1 MRRMDTVRDIVGP
14 TMSQE
19 GADALSDLY
28 RHMMT
33 ATGDVTVSVSQEG
46 TSLSPVASVRL
57 PAEVVSPLVEVL
69 QAMAEG
75 HSVSVVPR
83 DAEFT
88 TAEAAEFLGV
98 SRPFVVKEM
107 DQGRLP
113 HRKVGSHRR
122 VLHDDLTAYAAQMRS
137 NQNDALQRMS
147 DNAKEL
153 GLEY

>member
-1 MRRMDTVRDIVGP
+1 MRRMGTVRAFVVP
-14 TMSQE
+14 TISQE
-19 GADALSDLY
+19 GVDAVSDLY

-69 QAMAEG
+69 KAMAEG

-83 DAEFT
+83 DVEFT

-122 VLHDDLTAYAAQMRS
+122 VSHGNLTAYAAQMRS
-137 NQNDALQRMS
+137 TQNDALQRMS
-147 DNAKEL
+147 DNAQEL